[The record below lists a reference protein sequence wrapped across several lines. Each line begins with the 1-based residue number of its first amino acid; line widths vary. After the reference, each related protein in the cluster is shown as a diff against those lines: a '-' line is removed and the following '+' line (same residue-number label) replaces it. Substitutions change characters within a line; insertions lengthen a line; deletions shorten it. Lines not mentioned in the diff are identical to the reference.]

1 MIWRFIAENQGR
13 WPVVRMCKVMDVS
26 RSGYYTW
33 RRRPPSQ
40 REQANQELVAA
51 IRQVH
56 RNSMQT
62 YGSPRVHAELKAQGY
77 TCSLNRVARLMRLHD
92 IQARQRRRY
101 KVTTR
106 SEHSYPIAPN
116 LLNREFN
123 ANHPNE
129 KWAADITY
137 IWTDEGWLYLAVVL
151 DLFSRM
157 VVGWALDA
165 SLESDLV
172 EHALRMA
179 LARRYPNGNLL
190 HHSDQGSQYASF
202 SFQAL
207 LVNGGIMASMS
218 TTGNCYDNAP
228 VESFFATLKCDLVN
242 RRRYRTRAEARLD
255 IFWYIEAFYNRQ
267 RRHSSLDYLSP
278 LGYERR
284 CRALTAEG

>member
-1 MIWRFIAENQGR
+1 MIWRFIAEHRSR
-13 WPVVRMCKVMDVS
+13 WPVARMCNLMGVS
-26 RSGYYTW
+26 LSGYYTW
-33 RRRPPSQ
+33 RQRSPSQ
-40 REQANQELVAA
+40 REQANRELVAA

-56 RNSMQT
+56 KNSMKT

-77 TCSLNRVARLMRLHD
+77 TCSLNRVARLMRLHN
-92 IQARQRRRY
+92 IQAVQRRRY
-101 KVTTR
+101 KVTTQ
-106 SEHSYPIAPN
+106 SEHPYPVAPN
-116 LLNREFN
+116 LLNREFD
-123 ANHPNE
+123 ASHPNE

-157 VVGWALDA
+157 VVGWAMDA

-172 EHALRMA
+172 EQALRMA
-179 LARRYPNGNLL
+179 MTHRCLGDALL
-190 HHSDQGSQYASF
+190 HHSDQGSQYASL

-207 LVNGGIMASMS
+207 LADSSILASMS
-218 TTGNCYDNAP
+218 ATGNCYDNAP
-228 VESFFATLKCDLVN
+228 VESFFATLKCELVN

-278 LGYERR
+278 LAYERR
-284 CRALTAEG
+284 YELDLN